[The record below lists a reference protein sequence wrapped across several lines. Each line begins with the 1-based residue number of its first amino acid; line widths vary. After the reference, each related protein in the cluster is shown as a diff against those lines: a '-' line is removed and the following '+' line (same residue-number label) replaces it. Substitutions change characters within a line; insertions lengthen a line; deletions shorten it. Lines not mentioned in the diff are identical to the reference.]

1 MIQSISTRNMIEEAS
16 YLMVSPLCCC
26 FYSLQQQLQQQINTK
41 MLLVSTMKKEVTQLI
56 KLASFEILTVLG
68 KALSKPGQ
76 TYPIIGFTETKLFL
90 SFS

>member
-1 MIQSISTRNMIEEAS
+1 MIGDAS

-26 FYSLQQQLQQQINTK
+26 FYSLQQQIDTK

-68 KALSKPGQ
+68 KALSKPAQ

-90 SFS
+90 SLS

>member
-1 MIQSISTRNMIEEAS
+1 MIQSISTRNMIEDAS

-26 FYSLQQQLQQQINTK
+26 IYSLQQQINTN
-41 MLLVSTMKKEVTQLI
+41 MSLVSTMKKEVTQLI

-68 KALSKPGQ
+68 KALSKPAQ

-90 SFS
+90 SLS

>member
-1 MIQSISTRNMIEEAS
+1 MSISISTRNMIEDAS

-26 FYSLQQQLQQQINTK
+26 FHSLQQQINTK

-56 KLASFEILTVLG
+56 KLASFEILTLLG
-68 KALSKPGQ
+68 KALSKPAQ

-90 SFS
+90 SLS